1 MARSGRRPSSG
12 GARRGSSAKRSAPRG
27 AAPKRTP
34 KAATSRDGLATRNAP
49 GRDRADAPRRD
60 DPTVVSEEA
69 RVLRLGAVPG
79 TTPGRWIDTWKRRM
93 PHVPLELVPLSFAA
107 QHPPLADGTVD
118 LALVREPF
126 PRDGM
131 HAIPLYEEVPVVI
144 APVDSPLLAVDEL
157 DPGDLAGEVLLRT
170 REDVLGPLEL
180 PAEPASIPELATVAD
195 AVETVATGVEI
206 LVAPMSL
213 ARLHHRKD
221 VGHRPLR
228 GGPVSTVLLAWPADR
243 TTADV
248 ETFIGIVRGRTEN
261 SSR

>member
-1 MARSGRRPSSG
+1 M
-12 GARRGSSAKRSAPRG
+12 
-27 AAPKRTP
+27 TP
-34 KAATSRDGLATRNAP
+34 
-49 GRDRADAPRRD
+49 
-60 DPTVVSEEA
+60 EEA

-79 TTPGRWIDTWKRRM
+79 TTPGRWIDIWKRRM
-93 PHVPLELVPLSFAA
+93 PHVDLELVPLPFAA
-107 QHPPLADGTVD
+107 QHAPLAEGTVD
-118 LALVREPF
+118 LALVRDPF

-144 APVDSPLLAVDEL
+144 APIDSHLLAADEL
-157 DPGDLAGEVLLRT
+157 EPGDLAGEVLLRT

-180 PAEPASIPELATVAD
+180 PATPASIPALATVAD
-195 AVETVATGVEI
+195 AVETVAAGVGI

-228 GGPVSTVLLAWPADR
+228 SGPASAVLLAWPSDR
-243 TTADV
+243 TTPDV
-248 ETFIGIVRGRTEN
+248 EAFIGIVRGRTEN